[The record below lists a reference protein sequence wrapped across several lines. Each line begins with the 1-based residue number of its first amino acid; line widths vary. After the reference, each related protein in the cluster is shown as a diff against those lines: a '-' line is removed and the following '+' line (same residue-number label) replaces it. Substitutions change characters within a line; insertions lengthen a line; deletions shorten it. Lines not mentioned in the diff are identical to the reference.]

1 MTKFML
7 VLHLCSVVAMKC
19 TDATYTGLMF
29 DDHYTCAL
37 GGYRMGYE
45 TFKRLET
52 DDYDN
57 IAEKRDDDERASRR
71 SQRAAQ
77 ESAQPEDGV
86 TDFRVGA
93 GSGHQRRHP
102 TFVEHRQGHADI
114 EQAQRG

>member
-45 TFKRLET
+45 TFKRLEK
-52 DDYDN
+52 DDYYGIDRIN
-57 IAEKRDDDERASRR
+57 KEKIAIKFECLEMESPNEKILI
-71 SQRAAQ
+71 
-77 ESAQPEDGV
+77 PPKKPKI
-86 TDFRVGA
+86 T
-93 GSGHQRRHP
+93 
-102 TFVEHRQGHADI
+102 T
-114 EQAQRG
+114 